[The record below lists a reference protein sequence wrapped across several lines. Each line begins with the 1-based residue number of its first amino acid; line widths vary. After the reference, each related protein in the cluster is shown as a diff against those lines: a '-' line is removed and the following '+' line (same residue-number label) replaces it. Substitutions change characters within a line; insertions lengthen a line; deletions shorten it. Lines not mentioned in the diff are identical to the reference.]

1 MAQWVKALQMNWN
14 VSGSNPS
21 RCSARFRDSPSLRC
35 FWWPSSRNM
44 NKWYDKHW
52 VSDFICTF
60 HLKNSKHIR
69 QCHNGLVV
77 SYWPFLL
84 LITNSIKNEVKF
96 SEDFLSS
103 SFQIISFS
111 KELRECKEFLDYIS
125 SYLPKLEY
133 AQWLSTSTRDP
144 NIPGFNPTDVKG
156 WTLGTNLISRLS
168 RLLLI
173 NIK

>member
-1 MAQWVKALQMNWN
+1 MAQWVKALQMNWK
-14 VSGSNPS
+14 VSGSNSS
-21 RCSARFRDSPSLRC
+21 RCSARFRDPTSLRG
-35 FWWPSSRNM
+35 FWCPWSRNM
-44 NKWYDKHW
+44 NKCYDKHW
-52 VSDFICTF
+52 VSDFICSF

-69 QCHNGLVV
+69 QCHNGLVI
-77 SYWPFLL
+77 SSWPFLL
-84 LITNSIKNEVKF
+84 LIINSIKNEVKF

-103 SFQIISFS
+103 SFQIISFP
-111 KELRECKEFLDYIS
+111 KKLRRCKEFPDYIS

-133 AQWLSTSTRDP
+133 AQWVSTSTWDP
-144 NIPGFNPTDVKG
+144 NIPGLNPIDAKA